1 MSGAKLPL
9 PNTPPR
15 RGAQLKHR
23 DNFTFYFLINIY
35 QNVGVWY
42 FTDTKQTANKTSRT
56 AVGLLRLTDA
66 ISLTKI
72 GIKGGISLF
81 VSIML

>member
-1 MSGAKLPL
+1 MGGAIPPL
-9 PNTPPR
+9 SQYAFMAWFLV
-15 RGAQLKHR
+15 GHR